1 MYNKRG
7 HVNLETSA
15 SFHNR
20 LDTNLAFFSTD
31 LGTADLVFNITRNK
45 SPLLVSEENAAT
57 LLVLMKN
64 DEYIVQEVEYIDPM
78 NGQLKSTIDDRV
90 LARPGKWRG
99 QIYIE
104 VHDVNNPSK
113 EDIVTQAEF
122 TFDIKDSVINT
133 IPAIDKLNEIRT
145 FIEFREAIM
154 EQISVINDGLAN
166 GSDYVSQMEATKA
179 SGMKALNDRSA
190 QVINEIKA
198 LVDNHKQEL
207 NDLKDNN
214 ITELDN
220 KANQIKEDIEELNN
234 YDTSNWQKY
243 RLTNDDGTR
252 HYISKTDMQGV
263 NVNDFEAG
271 YYELIATDDSESNGL
286 PKGFGSFIMQL
297 DVTTS
302 NNGRKQFLL
311 NVSSQNRRFV
321 KSIHDDNNESEWKE
335 LTNDNTR
342 QWLGTLGEE
351 TSGYNSV
358 LDLPPGL
365 YECSIPSDAFKVD
378 APLDPNG
385 ADYIAEIDV
394 YEGRDKRKQFRLIA
408 NARND
413 EYRATIHMSKTQFPD
428 GQFKGWKKV
437 QNEEEFD
444 ALFNDTGW
452 KDWDTLNGATK
463 RNTTDSNQIQCQY
476 RVRMV
481 NGVKIAH
488 LRVNVNNLTTQQ
500 AFGSIP
506 AELVPVEQHFV
517 PRMPVSLH
525 PGAMLVSTEG
535 NLIFYSNT
543 QDSSWLPSHYIVG
556 EFSWIIDDVQ

>member
-78 NGQLKSTIDDRV
+78 NGQLKVTVDDKV

-145 FIEFREAIM
+145 FIEFRESIM
-154 EQISVINDGLAN
+154 EQINAINEGLEN
-166 GSDYVSQMEATKA
+166 GSDYVSQMEATLT
-179 SGMKALNDRSA
+179 SGMKALNDRTL
-190 QVINEIKA
+190 QVVNQLESDATDYSQA
-198 LVDNHKQEL
+198 LTY
-207 NDLKDNN
+207 LKDQS
-214 ITELDN
+214 ISELDE
-220 KANQIKEDIEELNN
+220 KANQIKTDVENLNKF
-234 YDTSNWQKY
+234 DTTEWQKSKI
-243 RLTNDDGTR
+243 TGDDGFTR
-252 HYISKTDMQGV
+252 QISSPDLSVTTLDNYFTKTEKVYVTNPENSPNGNKV
-263 NVNDFEAG
+263 SGFINVTFR
-271 YYELIATDDSESNGL
+271 SNGYGIL
-286 PKGFGSFIMQL
+286 TFQPYN
-297 DVTTS
+297 S
-302 NNGRKQFLL
+302 NNIYMTRRVNSPTWTDWVPL
-311 NVSSQNRRFV
+311 NP
-321 KSIHDDNNESEWKE
+321 D
-335 LTNDNTR
+335 TNTR
-342 QWLGTLGEE
+342 KWLGTLGEE
-351 TSGYNSV
+351 GNVYNDILKLSG
-358 LDLPPGL
+358 GK
-365 YECSIPSDAFKVD
+365 YECIIPADALSVN

-385 ADYIAEIDV
+385 GSYIAEIDV
-394 YEGRDKRKQFRLIA
+394 TESGNKRKQLKLIA

-413 EYRATIHMSKTQFPD
+413 EYRATVHSANTQFPD
-428 GQFKGWKKV
+428 GQFMGWKKV

-463 RNTTDSNQIQCQY
+463 RNTTNPKEMQCQY

-506 AELVPVEQHFV
+506 AELVPVEQQFV

-543 QDSSWLPSHYIVG
+543 QDSSWLPGHYIVG

>member
-45 SPLLVSEENAAT
+45 SPLLVSEENAST
-57 LLVLMKN
+57 LLILMKG
-64 DEYIVQEVEYIDPM
+64 DEYIVQEVEYVDPM
-78 NGQLKSTIDDRV
+78 NGQLKVTVDDKV

-145 FIEFREAIM
+145 FIDFREEIM
-154 EQISVINDGLAN
+154 ETISEINTALEN
-166 GSDYVSQMEATKA
+166 GEDYVSQMEATKA
-179 SGMKALNDRSA
+179 SGMKALNDRST

-207 NDLKDNN
+207 NVLKDNN

-243 RLTNDDGTR
+243 RLTNDDGSV
-252 HYISKTDMQGV
+252 ISMPVGTDMNKLGAGFYESSGFI
-263 NVNDFEAG
+263 NDPLNDSGF
-271 YYELIATDDSESNGL
+271 YEVIVTESKNSRKVIYATHSYSNRMFIKTFHSGGSER
-286 PKGFGSFIMQL
+286 
-297 DVTTS
+297 D
-302 NNGRKQFLL
+302 
-311 NVSSQNRRFV
+311 
-321 KSIHDDNNESEWKE
+321 WKE
-335 LTNDNTR
+335 ITGDNTR
-342 QWLGTLGEE
+342 TWLGTLGEE
-351 TSGYNSV
+351 GNQYTSV
-358 LDLPPGL
+358 LQLPPGY
-365 YECSIPSDAFKVD
+365 YECTIPSDAFSVD
-378 APLDPNG
+378 APQDPNG
-385 ADYIAEIDV
+385 GSYIAEIDV
-394 YEGRDKRKQFRLIA
+394 YEGNSGRKQYKLIS
-408 NARND
+408 NYLND
-413 EYRATIHMSKTQFPD
+413 EYRATVHTNGDFR
-428 GQFKGWKKV
+428 GWKKV

-463 RNTTDSNQIQCQY
+463 RNTTDPKQIQCQY

-506 AELVPVEQHFV
+506 AELVPVEQQFV

-543 QDSSWLPSHYIVG
+543 QDSSWLPGHYIVG

>member
-45 SPLLVSEENAAT
+45 SPLLVSEENAST
-57 LLVLMKN
+57 LLILMKG
-64 DEYIVQEVEYIDPM
+64 DEYIVQEVEYVDPM
-78 NGQLKSTIDDRV
+78 NGQLKVTVDDKV

-145 FIEFREAIM
+145 FIDFREEIM
-154 EQISVINDGLAN
+154 ETISEINTALEN
-166 GSDYVSQMEATKA
+166 GEDYVSQMEATKA
-179 SGMKALNDRSA
+179 SGMKALNDRST
-190 QVINEIKA
+190 QVVNEIKA

-252 HYISKTDMQGV
+252 HYISKTDMEGI
-263 NVNDFEAG
+263 NVNDFDTG
-271 YYELIATDDSESNGL
+271 LYEIVATDDSESNGL
-286 PKGFGSFIMQL
+286 PKGFGAFIMQL

-311 NVSSQNRRFV
+311 NISSQNRRFV
-321 KSIHDDNNESEWKE
+321 KSIHNNNESEWKE

-358 LDLPPGL
+358 LELPPGL

-385 ADYIAEIDV
+385 SGYIAEIDV

-413 EYRATIHMSKTQFPD
+413 EYRATIHTSNTQFPN
-428 GQFKGWKKV
+428 GQFTGWKKV

-463 RNTTDSNQIQCQY
+463 RNTTDTNQVQCQY

-506 AELVPVEQHFV
+506 AELVPVEQQFV

-543 QDSSWLPSHYIVG
+543 QDSSWLPGHYIVG

>member
-64 DEYIVQEVEYIDPM
+64 DEYIVQEVEYVDPM
-78 NGQLKSTIDDRV
+78 NGQLKVTVDDKV

-145 FIEFREAIM
+145 FIEFREEIM
-154 EQISVINDGLAN
+154 ETISEINTALEN
-166 GSDYVSQMEATKA
+166 GEDYVSQMEATKA
-179 SGMKALNDRSA
+179 SGMKALNDRST

-234 YDTSNWQKY
+234 YDTSNWQKSK
-243 RLTNDDGTR
+243 LTGDNGILER
-252 HYISKTDMQGV
+252 VQYIDLD
-263 NVNDFEAG
+263 NP
-271 YYELIATDDSESNGL
+271 ELIIDKTCFVYVSVVENPPKSSATNGFL
-286 PKGFGSFIMQL
+286 FFYIRTADYMKMEYRPYNSDRVFYRTKFNGTWL
-297 DVTTS
+297 DWTEV
-302 NNGRKQFLL
+302 G
-311 NVSSQNRRFV
+311 
-321 KSIHDDNNESEWKE
+321 
-335 LTNDNTR
+335 NDNTR
-342 QWLGTLGEE
+342 QWLGTLGTEE
-351 TSGYNSV
+351 SGYNSV
-358 LDLPPGL
+358 LELPPGL

-385 ADYIAEIDV
+385 SGYIAEIDV

-413 EYRATIHMSKTQFPD
+413 EYRATIHTSNTQFPN
-428 GQFKGWKKV
+428 GQFTGWKKV

-463 RNTTDSNQIQCQY
+463 RNTTDPKQIQCQY

-506 AELVPVEQHFV
+506 AELVPVEQQFV

-535 NLIFYSNT
+535 NLMFYSNT
-543 QDSSWLPSHYIVG
+543 QDSSWLPGHYIVG